1 MTSNQHLE
9 ITPSN
14 ITSNGKLSYKNGQ
27 PTIQLLIGAQDRMIV
42 PGSIRLC
49 GKFTVVKKMN
59 GANPIIPL
67 ETDEI
72 RMNERLGVYSMIDTL
87 SIFSQSSGQTIETI
101 NHHNRMMSSYLSVTQ
116 SQQDFS
122 AQSYESALRFPNY
135 KAQQLGVVTN
145 TQGATASGG
154 DSANSF
160 CIPLVCGLFLGQEP
174 IPLSSQWGVGGLNI
188 EIQLA
193 PDQQVLFSGDNT
205 DTRLVDSFYELS
217 DVRLI
222 CEVQR
227 PAGDDLARIEKQTT
241 NTFTYNSISSYYN
254 TINSANAM
262 LNFNLGLKSVLSAF
276 MNVVPA
282 AHINNFKRDGLATLE
297 FTNTDGSNAE
307 IEQLVFTRAGMREP
321 LEYNIDTLQRNA
333 DSGNETADAQVV
345 RNYMNAVMSFAKIK
359 RTSVEPSVFRNI
371 DYSVDSSFS
380 GAKTIVNGGAAF
392 GVGVAY
398 DGISDQGVDF
408 SNAAFGVQL
417 QLRLNTD
424 HPNAIYLF
432 IHSRQTVVSSGGSI
446 QVLK

>member
-9 ITPSN
+9 IVPSN
-14 ITSNGKLSYKNGQ
+14 ITSTGKLSYKGGQ
-27 PTIQLLIGAQDRMIV
+27 PTIQILIGAQDRNIV

-49 GKFTVVKKMN
+49 GEFTVMKNDTV
-59 GANPIIPL
+59 IPV
-67 ETDEI
+67 ESDDI

-116 SQQDFS
+116 SQQDFA
-122 AQSYESALRFPNY
+122 AQSYEQALRFPNY

-145 TQGATASGG
+145 TQGASASSG
-154 DSANSF
+154 DSPNSF
-160 CIPLVCGLFLGQEP
+160 CIPLVCGLFLGQDP
-174 IPLSSQWGVGGLNI
+174 IPLSSQWGVGGLII

-205 DTRLVDSFYELS
+205 DTKLLDSYYELS
-217 DVRLI
+217 NVKLI

-227 PAGDDLARIEKQTT
+227 PAGEDLARIEKQTT

-282 AHINNFKRDGLATLE
+282 SHINNFKRDGLATLE
-297 FTNTDGSNAE
+297 FTNTTGVNAE
-307 IEQLVFTRAGMREP
+307 IEQLVFTRAGAREP
-321 LEYNIDTLQRNA
+321 LEYNIDTLQRTVAGRANENA
-333 DSGNETADAQVV
+333 DSQIV

-371 DYSVDSSFS
+371 DYSSDSTFS

-398 DGISDQGVDF
+398 DSISDQGVDF
-408 SNAAFGVQL
+408 SQSAFGVQL
-417 QLRLNTD
+417 QLRLTTD

-432 IHSRQTVVSSGGSI
+432 VHSRQTVVSSGGSI